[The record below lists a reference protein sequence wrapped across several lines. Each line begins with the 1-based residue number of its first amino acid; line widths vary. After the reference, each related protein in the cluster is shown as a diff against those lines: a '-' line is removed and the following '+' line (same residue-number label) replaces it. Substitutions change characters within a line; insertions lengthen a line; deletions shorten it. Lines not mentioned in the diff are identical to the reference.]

1 MATMQL
7 QRTIKGEVTFEGTGL
22 HTGRPVFMRLRPAP
36 RDTGIVF
43 RRLDKGVTVR
53 ANLQSVTD
61 TAFATT
67 ISSGGARIKTVEHL
81 LATAAGLGIDNM
93 LVELTGPEVP
103 IMDGSS
109 AAFTESLLRTGIAK
123 QASNKPYIRINKPV
137 FFSEGQAEIAVMPY
151 EGRRISYH
159 IAFNHSLVGEQRM
172 SLDLCTES
180 FIEELAPA
188 RTFGFLK
195 DVEYLKSL
203 GLAKGGSLENA
214 VLLSETG
221 VLNASGLRFRDEFI
235 LHKMLD
241 FVGDISLVGFPVM
254 GHFIVSRS
262 GHSSNIKFLHM
273 LLGSPDSWEM
283 VSGVGATMQQ
293 AIA

>member
-1 MATMQL
+1 MQL
-7 QRTIKGEVTFEGTGL
+7 QRTIKGEIAFEGPGL
-22 HTGRPVFMRLRPAP
+22 HTGRQVSMRLRPAP

-43 RRLDKGVTVR
+43 RRLDKGVTIR
-53 ANLQSVTD
+53 ATLSAVSD
-61 TAFATT
+61 TSFATT
-67 ISSGGARIKTVEHL
+67 ISSGGANIKTVEHL
-81 LATAAGLGIDNM
+81 LAAAAGLGVDNM
-93 LVELTGPEVP
+93 QVELNGPEVP

-109 AAFTESLLRTGIAK
+109 TAFAEGILKAGIAK
-123 QASNKPYIRINKPV
+123 QASNRPYIRITKPV
-137 FFSEGQAEIAVMPY
+137 YFSEGKAEIAVVPY

-159 IAFNHSLVGEQRM
+159 IAFNHSMVGEQRL
-172 SLDLCTES
+172 SIDLSSET
-180 FIEELAPA
+180 FMEELAPA

-195 DVEYLKSL
+195 DVEYLKSM

-214 VLLSETG
+214 ILLSETG

-235 LHKMLD
+235 RHKVLD

-262 GHSSNIKFLHM
+262 GHSSNIKFLHT
-273 LLGSPDSWEM
+273 LLGSRDAWEI
-283 VSGVGATMQQ
+283 VTGVGDAMRA